1 MYSFLLL
8 GKVQF
13 TWWLCPIRHLGIA
26 DIGSRISTLV
36 ARIEPL
42 ARMLDSTAIFEYIS
56 AHINLLCD
64 KRVEE
69 GPFSSVLEHA
79 RNPQETRSEES
90 EQYLQRLPIV

>member
-42 ARMLDSTAIFEYIS
+42 ARMLDLFYR
-56 AHINLLCD
+56 D
-64 KRVEE
+64 
-69 GPFSSVLEHA
+69 F
-79 RNPQETRSEES
+79 
-90 EQYLQRLPIV
+90 